1 MLIIRS
7 VSGSGASLLLM
18 FSQTVPRFPPAR
30 RCPAHIPLPCYLR
43 AAEATRGPYDDS
55 AVMQIA
61 FASVGPRD
69 LPDRW
74 SVEARPEVS
83 RPEPPERSPWPV
95 IVGGL
100 IVTAGSIVVLGAV
113 FTLAF

>member
-1 MLIIRS
+1 
-7 VSGSGASLLLM
+7 
-18 FSQTVPRFPPAR
+18 
-30 RCPAHIPLPCYLR
+30 
-43 AAEATRGPYDDS
+43 
-55 AVMQIA
+55 MQIA

-100 IVTAGSIVVLGAV
+100 IVSVGSIVVLGAV
-113 FTLAF
+113 FTLAFGVMVAFLVAVMTIAVAWAITHPPDPVP